1 MLVEP
6 APDPVPRSS
15 GPATPT
21 APDGSPID
29 PDRFAAAVSAALAE
43 RDLSQADLARSA
55 DVSRSSVSRYLS
67 GALTPSRETA
77 ARILGALGLAWAD
90 VARTSLPGP
99 ADVVFVPRDGYAQG
113 APSAEQGYVN
123 GDGHP
128 DAHVEVE
135 ANGAALARDPYPRD
149 ELVRMTGMDPA
160 RFRSCT
166 VVGDSLVPEIPPNT
180 RAIYVPVEEHVGDGL
195 YLVAIDDAH
204 VVKRIQKLADGTLR
218 LLPYNPDYAPERLT
232 PVRDAD
238 TENTYRTGTG
248 GIAVVRFVGKVVY
261 YPKAA

>member
-1 MLVEP
+1 MLVQP
-6 APDPVPRSS
+6 ARAPVPRSS

-29 PDRFAAAVSAALAE
+29 PARFAAAVAAALAE

-55 DVSRSSVSRYLS
+55 GVSRSSVSRYLS
-67 GALTPSRETA
+67 GVLTPSRETA
-77 ARILGALGLAWAD
+77 ARVLDTLGLAWAD
-90 VARTSLPGP
+90 VSAATPALP
-99 ADVVFVPRDGYAQG
+99 AEVVLIPRDGYAQG
-113 APSAEQGYVN
+113 ARSVEEGYVN
-123 GDGHP
+123 GDGH
-128 DAHVEVE
+128 AGG
-135 ANGAALARDPYPRD
+135 NGHAVAALERDPYSRT
-149 ELVRMTGMDPA
+149 ELARLTGMDPN

-166 VVGDSLVPEIPPNT
+166 IIGDSLVPEIPPNT
-180 RAIYVPVEEHVGDGL
+180 RAVYVPVEEHVGDGL

-204 VVKRIQKLADGTLR
+204 VVKRVQKLADGTLR
-218 LLPYNPDYAPERLT
+218 LLPYNPDYEPETLT

-248 GIAVVRFVGKVVY
+248 GIAIVRFVGKVVY

>member
-1 MLVEP
+1 MLVQP
-6 APDPVPRSS
+6 ARAPVPRSS

-29 PDRFAAAVSAALAE
+29 PARFAAAVAAALAE

-55 DVSRSSVSRYLS
+55 GVSRSSVSRYLS
-67 GALTPSRETA
+67 GVLTPSREA
-77 ARILGALGLAWAD
+77 AGRVLDALGLAWAD
-90 VARTSLPGP
+90 VARTLLPGP

-123 GDGHP
+123 GDGHAETV
-128 DAHVEVE
+128 DADTD
-135 ANGAALARDPYPRD
+135 GAALARDPYPRD
-149 ELVRMTGMDPA
+149 ELVRLTGMDPA

-166 VVGDSLVPEIPPNT
+166 VVGDSLVPEVPPNT

-195 YLVAIDDAH
+195 YVVAIDDAH
-204 VVKRIQKLADGTLR
+204 VVKRVQRLADGTLR
-218 LLPYNPDYAPERLT
+218 LLPYNPDYQPETLT

-248 GIAVVRFVGKVVY
+248 GIAIVRFVGKVVY

>member
-1 MLVEP
+1 MLPEP
-6 APDPVPRSS
+6 ARASVPRSS

-43 RDLSQADLARSA
+43 QDLSQADLARAA

-77 ARILGALGLAWAD
+77 ARVLDTLGLAWAD
-90 VARTSLPGP
+90 VSAATPALP
-99 ADVVFVPRDGYAQG
+99 AEVVLIPRDGYARG
-113 APSAEQGYVN
+113 ARSVEEGYVN
-123 GDGHP
+123 GDGHAGG
-128 DAHVEVE
+128 DGHAV
-135 ANGAALARDPYPRD
+135 AALERDPYSRT
-149 ELVRMTGMDPA
+149 ELARLTGMDPD

-166 VVGDSLVPEIPPNT
+166 IIGDSLVPEIPPNT
-180 RAIYVPVEEHVGDGL
+180 RAVYVPVEEHVGDGL

-204 VVKRIQKLADGTLR
+204 VVKRVQRLADGTLR
-218 LLPYNPDYAPERLT
+218 FLPYNPDYEPETLT